1 METSIVGIA
10 QQYLG
15 FGLRGWSSLARQPSL
30 ALCTAAVLVPLPCI
44 LSVARGSPYHGCI
57 RTGELTDVQGHFC
70 SRGGGVNSHSI
81 QNWGNARRLRCP
93 RTIHPK
99 SSLSSFSASTAY
111 TENRRHATVPRR
123 RGD

>member
-30 ALCTAAVLVPLPCI
+30 ALCTAAVLVPLPCM
-44 LSVARGSPYHGCI
+44 LSVACGGPYQGCI
-57 RTGELTDVQGHFC
+57 RTSELTDVQGHFC
-70 SRGGGVNSHSI
+70 SRGAVNPHSI
-81 QNWGNARRLRCP
+81 QNWGNARRLRYP

-111 TENRRHATVPRR
+111 TENRRHATVTRR